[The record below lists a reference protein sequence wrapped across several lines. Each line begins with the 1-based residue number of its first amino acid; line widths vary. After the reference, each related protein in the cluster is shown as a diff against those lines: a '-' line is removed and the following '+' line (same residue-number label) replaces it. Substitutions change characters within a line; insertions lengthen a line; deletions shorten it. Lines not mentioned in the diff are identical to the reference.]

1 MRDLERTPV
10 LAHDVGVL
18 SKKAQQDIR
27 RLAKKLVAEGN
38 SVDARWKRRLPGIF
52 GKKPAQDQLKA
63 LAAITPGAHWPLLAD
78 GKWAEFLEHIE
89 YHGRRLA
96 KLDVP
101 PQLVLDSLEQYEEA
115 LLPQLKNGSTS
126 TATTH
131 ASALEKLSFWIKLTL
146 KDAYY
151 QVRDLEAEAFFQLFQ
166 GQLDSSSTPD
176 LLASVLETLIRSF
189 RASCGFIL
197 LREPKSSRFVVRAC
211 EGIEEELAASFNT
224 ASGRGFTGHIVK
236 SREGRFTADVA
247 SESLIRSAGV
257 KDQLRSLWGVPLHV
271 RDEVTG
277 VLYLGFGHEY
287 HCLSR
292 ERKLLDAIAERCAL
306 AIDRVKLLDELRQ
319 REDQIRQLGEHVLHA
334 QEEERR
340 RISRELHD
348 EVGQSLLVMRLY
360 IEMIQSDLPKTA
372 KKVAGKLEE
381 TRALAESTIQEM
393 RRLIAALSPSV
404 LEELG
409 LQASI
414 RHVVNNFSRTFPGD
428 VSLRMAEFKNLPK
441 GTEIMIYRLV
451 QECFSNAVKHSS
463 ASRISL
469 QVERRNGHIRLSVND
484 NGVGFDVKRAHK
496 KEGSFGLNGMRE
508 RVELLG
514 GKIDVQSS
522 PGKGTK
528 IRIALPS

>member
-27 RLAKKLVAEGN
+27 RLAKKVVADGS
-38 SVDARWKRRLPGIF
+38 SVDSRWKRRLPTIL
-52 GKKPAQDQLKA
+52 GKKPPADQLKA
-63 LAAITPGAHWPLLAD
+63 LASIIPGAHWPLLAD

-101 PQLVLDSLEQYEEA
+101 PQQVLDSLEEYEAA
-115 LLPQLKNGSTS
+115 LLPQLKNGAAHS
-126 TATTH
+126 ATH
-131 ASALEKLSFWIKLTL
+131 AAALEKLSFWIKLTL

-166 GQLDSSSTPD
+166 GQLDSSSTAD
-176 LLASVLETLIRSF
+176 LLANVLQTLIRTF

-197 LREPKSSRFVVRAC
+197 LREPHTSRFVVRAC
-211 EGIEEELAASFNT
+211 EGIDEELAATFNA
-224 ASGRGFTGHIVK
+224 ASRRGFTGQIVK
-236 SREGRFTADVA
+236 SGEGMFTADVGG
-247 SESLIRSAGV
+247 EKLIRSARV
-257 KDQLRSLWGVPLHV
+257 RSALRSLWGVPLQV

-292 ERKLLDAIAERCAL
+292 ERKLLNAIAERCAL

-372 KKVAGKLEE
+372 KKVAGKLED

-414 RHVVNNFSRTFPGD
+414 RHVVNNFSRTFPGE
-428 VSLRMAEFKNLPK
+428 VSLRMPEFNNLPK

-451 QECFSNAVKHSS
+451 QECFSNAVKHSN

-469 QVERRNGHIRLSVND
+469 QVDRRNGHIRLSVND

-514 GKIDVQSS
+514 GKLDVQSS

-528 IRIALPS
+528 IRIALPA